1 MRGRAARA
9 ATLIAACC
17 LVMFVWAFPV
27 LWTLL
32 TSLKSDI
39 DVLAYPPVV
48 LFEPRWG
55 NYWDILFGPASILP
69 HLWDSFVVSVL
80 ATALTVV
87 LAVPAAYGFA
97 RLNFRGRRALG
108 FYTLA
113 TQMLPRI
120 GLVIPYFLLLNGIG
134 WIDTYRGLVVVYL
147 TFSLPFAIW
156 LMVSYFEDVPRE
168 MEEAAFLDRADRF
181 RTFWYVIL
189 PQVRG
194 GIAVVVIFVF
204 LNAWN
209 EFLFAVLLGG
219 KHVQTVTVHMF
230 NYVGIEQTQWAKLS
244 AAGIIA
250 MIPVIVI
257 GLAGQKHIVKGLT
270 IGAVKGGG
278 RR

>member
-1 MRGRAARA
+1 MSRHASRAVILVTAS
-9 ATLIAACC
+9 C
-17 LVMFVWAFPV
+17 LVMFGWAFPV

-32 TSLKSDI
+32 TSLKTGV

-48 LFEPRWG
+48 IFEPRWQ
-55 NYWDILFGPASILP
+55 NYWDVLFGPTSILP
-69 HLWDSFVVSVL
+69 HLWDSLVVSVL
-80 ATALTVV
+80 ATALTIV

-97 RLNFRGRRALG
+97 RLRFWGRRALG

-134 WIDTYRGLVVVYL
+134 WIDTYRGLVIVYL

-156 LMVSYFEDVPRE
+156 LMVSYFEDIPPE
-168 MEEAAFLDRADRF
+168 MEEAAFLDRAGRF
-181 RTFWYVIL
+181 RSFWYVIL

-194 GIAVVVIFVF
+194 GIAVAVIFVF

-219 KHVQTVTVHMF
+219 KRVQTVTVHMF
-230 NYVGIEQTQWAKLS
+230 NYVGIEQTQWAMLS

-250 MIPVIVI
+250 MLPVIVI